1 MKRIE
6 AYMRK
11 KCESKKTELKI
22 KMVRNALNAARYAA
36 EEKLDTA
43 ESNLQKAME
52 ELADA
57 TNVSSVLSRMNG
69 YFNDRRDAL
78 DELSLADEMEKY
90 FDEDVEIDPEDDDK

>member
-43 ESNLQKAME
+43 EANIQKAME
-52 ELADA
+52 ELADT
-57 TNVSSVLSRMNG
+57 TNVSSVLARINT
-69 YFNDRRDAL
+69 YFNDKAAAE
-78 DELSLADEMEKY
+78 DELALADKIEKY
-90 FDEDVEIDPEDDDK
+90 FDDEVEEDTEPEK

>member
-43 ESNLQKAME
+43 EANIQKAME
-52 ELADA
+52 ELADTA
-57 TNVSSVLSRMNG
+57 NVSSVLSRINS
-69 YFNDRRDAL
+69 YFNDKAAAE
-78 DELSLADEMEKY
+78 DELALADKIEKY
-90 FDEDVEIDPEDDDK
+90 FDDEVEEDAEPEK

>member
-43 ESNLQKAME
+43 EANIQKAME
-52 ELADA
+52 ELAD
-57 TNVSSVLSRMNG
+57 TSNVSSVLSRINS
-69 YFNDRRDAL
+69 YFNDKAAAE
-78 DELSLADEMEKY
+78 DELALADKIEKY
-90 FDEDVEIDPEDDDK
+90 FDDEVEEDPEPEK

>member
-1 MKRIE
+1 
-6 AYMRK
+6 
-11 KCESKKTELKI
+11 
-22 KMVRNALNAARYAA
+22 MVRNALNAARYAA

-57 TNVSSVLSRMNG
+57 TNVSCVLSRMNG

-90 FDEDVEIDPEDDDK
+90 FDEDVEIDPEDDK